1 MSKKAKFIEEFVI
14 TAGKGM
20 KRKAIRKAFQN
31 LNECGVGT
39 FNSVCVHTKQNFQ
52 NKNWKFP
59 LYEVMIRVAKNS
71 DKMIMTEVIRVNN
84 KFVINE
90 TNIHRND
97 PRIPVSVRNDY

>member
-1 MSKKAKFIEEFVI
+1 
-14 TAGKGM
+14 
-20 KRKAIRKAFQN
+20 
-31 LNECGVGT
+31 
-39 FNSVCVHTKQNFQ
+39 
-52 NKNWKFP
+52 
-59 LYEVMIRVAKNS
+59 MIRVAKNS